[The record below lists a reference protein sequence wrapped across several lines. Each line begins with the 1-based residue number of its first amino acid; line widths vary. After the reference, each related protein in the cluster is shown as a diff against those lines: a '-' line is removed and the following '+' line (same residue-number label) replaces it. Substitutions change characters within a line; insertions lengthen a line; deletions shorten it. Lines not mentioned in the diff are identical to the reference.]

1 MISIL
6 SRRLQQVLAVM
17 AVGFLIGMFGGVTP
31 VTAAGPVSA
40 SLAGSVPDLAIGQ
53 QDVELLPIVV
63 TENGPGAIDAG
74 SDGQGRWLRLEF
86 PAGVLP
92 TRTAGVQVEGD
103 LQLEQDSVNVSFDRS
118 TNLWGIEVKIQAAS
132 SEPSR
137 IVFSGIKVTADRT
150 VPEGEMVVKVKGD
163 SLIQNLDDF
172 PGADYAASV
181 VVANCTTAA
190 PLNGEQDRAVFT
202 IGKDICILNGEQVKM
217 EVAPYIVDGY
227 TFIPLRYAAQAV
239 GVPEDGLLW
248 NDEGRTV
255 TIIKGS
261 RIVQM
266 TVGEG
271 VMKINQ
277 AETPMNAA
285 PEIRNGRTM
294 LPIRDLSVALGITV
308 DWDDAARTVTIR
320 Q

>member
-1 MISIL
+1 MTRIPG
-6 SRRLQQVLAVM
+6 RRLQQALAVL
-17 AVGFLIGMFGGVTP
+17 AVGFLVGVIGVIP
-31 VTAAGPVSA
+31 VTAAGPVTA
-40 SLAGSVPDLAIGQ
+40 SLAGTVPDLAIGQ

-92 TRTAGVQVEGD
+92 TRRPAGLQVEGD
-103 LQLEQDSVNVSFDRS
+103 LQLEQDSVNISFDRS
-118 TNLWGIEVKIQAAS
+118 TNLWGIEVKIRDAS

-137 IVFSGIKVTADRT
+137 VVFTGIKVTADRT

-163 SLIQNLDDF
+163 SLIQNLGDF

-190 PLNGEQDRAVFT
+190 PSNGKGGGTVFT

-217 EVAPYIVDGY
+217 EAVPYIVGGY

-239 GVPEDGLLW
+239 GVSEDGLLW
-248 NDEGRTV
+248 NDESRTV
-255 TIIKGS
+255 TIIKGN

-266 TVGEG
+266 TVGAG
-271 VMKINQ
+271 MMKINQ

-294 LPIRDLSVALGITV
+294 LPIRDLSVALGAAV
-308 DWDDAARTVTIR
+308 DWDDTTRTVTVR

>member
-1 MISIL
+1 MTRIPG
-6 SRRLQQVLAVM
+6 RRLQQALAVL
-17 AVGFLIGMFGGVTP
+17 AVGFLVGVIGVIP
-31 VTAAGPVSA
+31 VTAAGPVTA
-40 SLAGSVPDLAIGQ
+40 SLAGTVPDLAIGQ

-92 TRTAGVQVEGD
+92 TRPVEVQVEGD
-103 LQLEQDSVNVSFDRS
+103 LHLDQDSVKVSFDRS
-118 TNLWGIEVKIQAAS
+118 TNLWGIEVKVRAAS
-132 SEPSR
+132 SEPGR
-137 IVFSGIKVTADRT
+137 VVFTGIKVTTDRT
-150 VPEGEMVVKVKGD
+150 VPAGEMVVKVKGN

-172 PGADYAASV
+172 PGADCAASV
-181 VVANCTTAA
+181 VVANCITAA
-190 PLNGEQDRAVFT
+190 PINGEQGGAVFT
-202 IGKDICILNGEQVKM
+202 IGEDICILNGEQIKM
-217 EVAPYIVDGY
+217 EAVPYIVGGY

-239 GVPEDGLLW
+239 GVSEDGLLW
-248 NDEGRTV
+248 NDESRTV
-255 TIIKGS
+255 TIIKGN

-266 TVGEG
+266 TVGAG
-271 VMKINQ
+271 MMKINQ

-294 LPIRDLSVALGITV
+294 LPIRDLSVALGAAV
-308 DWDDAARTVTIR
+308 DWDDTTRTVTVR